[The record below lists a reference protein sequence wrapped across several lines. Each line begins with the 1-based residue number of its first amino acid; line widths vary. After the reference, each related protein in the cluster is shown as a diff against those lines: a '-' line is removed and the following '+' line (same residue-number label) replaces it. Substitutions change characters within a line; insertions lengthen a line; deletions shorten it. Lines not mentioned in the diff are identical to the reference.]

1 MIDLQ
6 NIRCALQSADEEI
19 RRSALYSLKDFPAAD
34 AQAILFAAMGDE
46 SWRVRKDAVDNYIN
60 SGPDLVSVEQ
70 LLNLLRNEDNA
81 GLRNSAAEAVVRLG
95 SAPSSLLISLV
106 NDQDADVRKFVIDA
120 MGAIG
125 DPAFVTSLLH
135 ALNDPEV
142 NVASAA
148 AEQLGALGDAGA
160 AEPLMQAVLRR
171 DDLLFRYSALGA
183 LGLLAAPVQVPEE
196 LVKLAD
202 QDILR
207 KAVFECLGA
216 ISDDSS
222 FKLLLD
228 GFSCPQKNSRAAAV
242 KALHK
247 IYRRSSA
254 AAQKMMCEALRS
266 LKDSDVMPGLLELI
280 DKRDG
285 ALTEALIWA
294 SVMIRDARFI
304 PLLVETFADERTADT
319 ALAAIKY
326 FGREALL
333 EIVSRYS
340 NLDESGRS
348 GLCLLISEC
357 GYSGFND
364 IIKEALHDQ
373 SAQVRKAAAMS
384 AGKLGLSSCVAELVS
399 LLDDSEKQVYRTAIT
414 ALQSLAVSSRA
425 AVTAEVGQLCSSK
438 LPHHREA
445 AAFLLASL
453 DERDRL
459 QQLIQDGDAQVRKA
473 AVAAIGTC
481 CLESF
486 APLLVAALGDSDPD
500 VRIAVADALGDLH
513 DTKTLD
519 ALEHALNDE
528 DIWVQSAVL
537 KAISR
542 IEPVAALAIIKNL
555 HAAAGGLLMITCLRI
570 LEDIGGPVAEE
581 IIRYSLQ
588 NSDKDIV
595 RQADKSLERL
605 IANSN

>member
-19 RRSALYSLKDFPAAD
+19 RRSALHSLKDIPTTD
-34 AQAILFAAMGDE
+34 AQSILFAAMGDE
-46 SWRVRKDAVDNYIN
+46 SWRVRKEAVDCYIN
-60 SGPDLVSVEQ
+60 SRPDLASVEQ

-95 SAPSSLLISLV
+95 SAPSSLLIRLV

-125 DPAFVTSLLH
+125 DPVFVPSLLH
-135 ALNDPEV
+135 ALNDTEV

-148 AEQLGALGDAGA
+148 AEQLGVLGDTGA
-160 AEPLMQAVLRR
+160 AEPLMQAVLLR
-171 DDLLFRYSALGA
+171 DDLLFRFSALGA

-202 QDILR
+202 QGILR

-216 ISDDSS
+216 VSDDSS

-228 GFSCPQKNSRAAAV
+228 GFSCRQKNSRAAAV

-247 IYRRSSA
+247 IYCRSSA
-254 AAQKMMCEALRS
+254 AAQKMMCETLQS
-266 LKDSDVMPGLLELI
+266 LNDSDVIPGLLELI

-285 ALTEALIWA
+285 VLTEALLWT

-304 PLLVETFADERTADT
+304 PLLVEAYADERTADA
-319 ALAAIKY
+319 ALAAIKC
-326 FGREALL
+326 FGHEALL
-333 EIVSRYS
+333 EIVSLYS
-340 NLDESGRS
+340 NLDENGRS

-364 IIKEALHDQ
+364 IIQEALHDQ
-373 SAQVRKAAAMS
+373 SSQVRKAAAMS
-384 AGKLGLSSCVAELVS
+384 AGKLGLIMCVADLVS
-399 LLDDSEKQVYRTAIT
+399 LIDDSEKQVYRAAIA
-414 ALQSLAVSSRA
+414 ALQSLAASSRA
-425 AVTAEVGQLCSSK
+425 AVMAEAGNLCSSK

-459 QQLIQDGDAQVRKA
+459 QQLIKDEDAQVRKA

-486 APLLVAALGDSDPD
+486 APLLTAALDDGDPD
-500 VRIAVADALGDLH
+500 VRIAVADALGNLH
-513 DTKTLD
+513 DTTTLD

-528 DIWVQSAVL
+528 DVWVQSAVL

-542 IEPVAALAIIKNL
+542 IEPATVLAIIKNFYTV
-555 HAAAGGLLMITCLRI
+555 AGGLLMITSLRI
-570 LEDIGGPVAEE
+570 LEDIGGAEAEE

-588 NSDKDIV
+588 SSDKDIA

-605 IANSN
+605 IADSN

>member
-19 RRSALYSLKDFPAAD
+19 RRSALYSLKDIPTTD
-34 AQAILFAAMGDE
+34 AQVMLFAAMGDE
-46 SWRVRKDAVDNYIN
+46 SWRVRKEAVDCYIN
-60 SGPDLVSVEQ
+60 SRPDLASVEQ

-95 SAPSSLLISLV
+95 SAPASLLIKLV

-125 DPAFVTSLLH
+125 DPVFVPSLLH
-135 ALNDPEV
+135 ALDDPEV

-148 AEQLGALGDAGA
+148 AEQLGAVGDTDA

-171 DDLLFRYSALGA
+171 DDVLFRFSALGA

-202 QDILR
+202 QGIFR

-216 ISDDSS
+216 VSDESS

-228 GFSCPQKNSRAAAV
+228 GFSCRQKNSRAAAV

-254 AAQKMMCEALRS
+254 ASQKMIHETLQS
-266 LKDSDVMPGLLELI
+266 LKDSDVIPGLLELI
-280 DKRDG
+280 DTRDIV
-285 ALTEALIWA
+285 LTEALLWT
-294 SVMIRDARFI
+294 SVVIRDARFI
-304 PLLVETFADERTADT
+304 PLLVEAFADERTADA
-319 ALAAIKY
+319 ALAAIKC
-326 FGREALL
+326 FGHEALR

-340 NLDESGRS
+340 HLDENGRS
-348 GLCLLISEC
+348 GICLLISEC
-357 GYSGFND
+357 GYSGFTD
-364 IIKEALHDQ
+364 IILEALHDQ
-373 SAQVRKAAAMS
+373 SAQVRKAAVMS
-384 AGKLGLSSCVAELVS
+384 AGKLGLGTCVADLVS
-399 LLDDSEKQVYRTAIT
+399 LIDDSEKQVYRAAIA
-414 ALQSLAVSSRA
+414 ALQSLAATCRA
-425 AVTAEVGQLCSSK
+425 AVLAEAGKLCSSK

-473 AVAAIGTC
+473 AVTAIGAC

-486 APLLVAALGDSDPD
+486 APLLMAALGDGDPD
-500 VRIAVADALGDLH
+500 VRIAVADALGNLH

-519 ALEHALNDE
+519 ALEHALTDE

-542 IEPVAALAIIKNL
+542 IAPVAALAIIKNL
-555 HAAAGGLLMITCLRI
+555 HTVAGGLLMITSLRI
-570 LEDIGGPVAEE
+570 LEDVGGPEAEE

-588 NSDKDIV
+588 SSDKDIV